1 MGQSVSD
8 RSRYAA
14 HARIVADEH
23 RLPDNAPVTS
33 SLRSL
38 QERFTI
44 RMCQQPTGTESGI
57 TKGAMLQFSIY
68 LSMVY
73 ADPKLFENNAGWPAS
88 PSKYDPAVGERSVD
102 VLFEQAQLAEDLGFD
117 MVSVSEHHSWPIN
130 QASNPAVLA
139 AAISQRVK
147 KLRIALMGP
156 LAAINNPVRI
166 AEEVA
171 MLDAITKGRISL
183 MPLRGTPNEFVSYGI
198 NPDETR
204 GRTREAQALIERAL
218 NEPEPF
224 SWEGRYYRFPTVA
237 VWPGQ
242 SQQPIPIWSSGNSEG
257 SVVYAARNKYR
268 LGISF
273 YPLPMAAELTKLYR
287 AEAQKAGWQPTPHDI
302 LYRSYVACADT
313 DTAADELEARY
324 YGNLGL
330 GPSMMGRASAVMNAM
345 ELTKISADRAP
356 AAEIGTDADGKNMSK
371 DAESKFAL
379 GDLHFKGSPTT
390 MIEQFTEWY
399 ETAGIGVFDCGFSGG
414 GLTAEETNTSL
425 KLFGTEVIPSI
436 KHLGTD
442 KITEDIR

>member
-1 MGQSVSD
+1 MQ
-8 RSRYAA
+8 
-14 HARIVADEH
+14 
-23 RLPDNAPVTS
+23 
-33 SLRSL
+33 
-38 QERFTI
+38 F
-44 RMCQQPTGTESGI
+44 
-57 TKGAMLQFSIY
+57 AMY
-68 LSMVY
+68 LSMLY

-88 PSKYDPAVGERSVD
+88 PSKYDPAVGEYSVD
-102 VLFEQAQLAEDLGFD
+102 VLLEQAQMAEDLGFD

-171 MLDAITKGRISL
+171 MLDAISKGRISL

-204 GRTREAQALIERAL
+204 DRTREAQALIARAL
-218 NEPEPF
+218 SEPEPF
-224 SWEGRYYRFPTVA
+224 SWEGRYFRFPTVA
-237 VWPGQ
+237 VWPGP

-268 LGISF
+268 LGISY
-273 YPLPMAAELTKLYR
+273 YPLSMAAELTKLYR
-287 AEAQKAGWQPTPHDI
+287 AEAKKAGWQPTPHDI
-302 LYRSYVACADT
+302 LYRSYVACAET
-313 DTAADELEARY
+313 DETARDLEKRY

-330 GPSMMGRASAVMNAM
+330 AASMMGRASAAMHTM
-345 ELTKISADRAP
+345 ELTKITAENAA

-379 GDLHFKGSPTT
+379 GDLHFKGSPAT
-390 MIEQFTEWY
+390 MVEQFTEWY
-399 ETAGIGVFDCGFSGG
+399 DTAGIGVFDVGFSGG
-414 GLTAEETNTSL
+414 GLTIEETNSAL
-425 KLFGTEVIPSI
+425 KLFASEVIPAV
-436 KHLGTD
+436 KHLGAGHVM
-442 KITEDIR
+442 EEVR

>member
-1 MGQSVSD
+1 
-8 RSRYAA
+8 
-14 HARIVADEH
+14 
-23 RLPDNAPVTS
+23 
-33 SLRSL
+33 
-38 QERFTI
+38 
-44 RMCQQPTGTESGI
+44 
-57 TKGAMLQFSIY
+57 ML
-68 LSMVY
+68 Y
-73 ADPKLFENNAGWPAS
+73 ADTKLFENNAGWPAS
-88 PSKYDPAVGERSVD
+88 PSKYDPAVGEYSVD
-102 VLFEQAQLAEDLGFD
+102 VLIEQAQLAEDLGFD

-171 MLDAITKGRISL
+171 MLDAISKGRVSL

-204 GRTREAQALIERAL
+204 ERTREAQALIARAL

-242 SQQPIPIWSSGNSEG
+242 SQQPIPIWSSGNSED
-257 SVVYAARNKYR
+257 SVIYAARHRYP
-268 LGISF
+268 LGMSF

-287 AEAQKAGWQPTPHDI
+287 AEANKAGWQPTPHDI
-302 LYRSYVACADT
+302 LYRSYVVCAET
-313 DTAADELEARY
+313 DTAARQLEARY

-345 ELTKISADRAP
+345 ELTKISADNAST
-356 AAEIGTDADGKNMSK
+356 ATEIGTDADGKNTSK
-371 DAESKFAL
+371 DAEGKFAL
-379 GDLHFKGSPTT
+379 GDLHFKGSPQT
-390 MIEQFTEWY
+390 MIEQFAEWY
-399 ETAGIGVFDCGFSGG
+399 ETAGVGVFDCGFSGG
-414 GLTAEETNTSL
+414 GLSTEESNSSL
-425 KLFGTEVIPSI
+425 KLFGTEVIPAV
-436 KHLGTD
+436 KHLGAAQR
-442 KITEDIR
+442 TEELR